1 MVNGVSMVA
10 SDGEWC
16 FNGRVCLVNGVSL
29 VVTLRKLGVPYTLNY
44 NLLCDF
50 ALFFANFS
58 S

>member
-1 MVNGVSMVA
+1 M
-10 SDGEWC
+10 
-16 FNGRVCLVNGVSL
+16 VNGVSL